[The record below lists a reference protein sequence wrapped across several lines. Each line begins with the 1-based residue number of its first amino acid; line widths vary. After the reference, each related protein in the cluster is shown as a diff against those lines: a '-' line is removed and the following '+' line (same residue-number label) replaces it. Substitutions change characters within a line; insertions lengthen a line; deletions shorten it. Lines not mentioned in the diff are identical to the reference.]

1 MLLIIAVSIVLVMKG
16 ELARETVN
24 YDANTTYQF
33 EPKSNLLRNTLQV
46 KRQVAE
52 AVVCGFLKIS

>member
-1 MLLIIAVSIVLVMKG
+1 MQVSIVLVMKG